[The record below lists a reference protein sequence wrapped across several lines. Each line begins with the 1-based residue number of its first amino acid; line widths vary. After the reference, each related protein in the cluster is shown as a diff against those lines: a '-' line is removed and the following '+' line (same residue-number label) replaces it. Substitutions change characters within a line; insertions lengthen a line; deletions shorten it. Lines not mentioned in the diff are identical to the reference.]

1 MRGAGEIA
9 ALVGRGEL
17 DPVAVVEEALERI
30 AGDADLNAIMVTNGE
45 RALGRARAGVSG
57 RLAGVPLLVKDLIDV
72 AGLRTS
78 YGSKLY
84 AERIAETTA
93 PSVRALEAEGAI
105 VVATTTCD
113 EFAWGVSGQNTHWG
127 DTQNPLRPGR
137 VTGGSSSGN
146 AAALAVGMGALA
158 LGTDT
163 GGSVRVPAAACG
175 VVGFKTPFGAITTE
189 GVFPLVPALDT
200 VGPMARSVA
209 DCALAWSVLTGA
221 PVPEPRLEGKRIG
234 RLTHLPSL
242 GEAGAE
248 PAPRDPR
255 ADDLPGEDVE
265 LPVPEAD
272 VWPVFYGGAAES
284 HRATYPARADDYG
297 PSIRAKL
304 VRAVRTTPE
313 AAAASARGDGGVAAR
328 GGAGPG
334 RRHHRL
340 AGARARAAARHRHA
354 RARVPDPVLG
364 LRARVQLPRLA
375 GDRDRGDAARRPR
388 SADAARGR
396 ARVGSVGRPE

>member
-1 MRGAGEIA
+1 VRGAAEIA
-9 ALVGRGEL
+9 ELVSRGEL

-78 YGSKLY
+78 FGSKIY

-113 EFAWGVSGQNTHWG
+113 EFAWGVSGQNVHWG
-127 DTQNPLRPGR
+127 DTQNPHRPGR

-189 GVFPLVPALDT
+189 GVFPLVPVLDT
-200 VGPMARSVA
+200 VGPMARSVE
-209 DCALAWSVLTGA
+209 DCALAWSVLSGE

-234 RLTHLPSL
+234 KLTHLPSM
-242 GEAGAE
+242 GEAEA
-248 PAPRDPR
+248 APHDPR
-255 ADDLPGEDVE
+255 TDDLPGEEVE
-265 LPVPEAD
+265 LPGPEAD
-272 VWPVFYGGAAES
+272 VWPVFYAGAAES

-304 VRAVRTTPE
+304 VRAVRTSSE
-313 AAAASARGDGGVAAR
+313 SARRGREAMVAWQ
-328 GGAGPG
+328 
-334 RRHHRL
+334 
-340 AGARARAAARHRHA
+340 RAAADDPA
-354 RARVPDPVLG
+354 VDIIVSPVLG
-364 LRARVQLPRLA
+364 LPELPDIDTPEHEFRIPFSSYARPFNFLGWPAIAIGETQL
-375 GDRDRGDAARRPR
+375 AARDPR
-388 SADAARGR
+388 TLLEAALAWG
-396 ARVGSVGRPE
+396 P